1 MMLLAASACGVRM
14 GVGGRTVAV
23 GVGLP
28 TAAPAVSVRQTTR
41 PRTASVRKNRII
53 AFYRGAKFGRVAA
66 LRVSRS
72 GRRRSGTSLSRS
84 DAPCRESNAT
94 YIYVTPDGEGRVG
107 WALARRAVRLY
118 TRGVNALPEVTAVVL
133 HYGSAAPTRRCL
145 DRLAASEYPRL
156 SVLIVNNS
164 PAEPW
169 RLARLPAPTV
179 ITPPT
184 NTGYAG
190 GNNLGLRALRDAQR
204 DGYALLLNNDA
215 ELAPAAIAALVACAE
230 TDPRIAFVGA
240 RVAAPDGAALDHGR
254 VTFGPYLVARPAPRA
269 PAAVDA
275 QWVSGCAL
283 LVRLAALP
291 TIGLLDEEFFLY
303 GEDVEWCLRAR
314 APATASS
321 TNPPRW
327 CTTPTACRPPPRRGA
342 PTSSR
347 ATPSC

>member
-1 MMLLAASACGVRM
+1 
-14 GVGGRTVAV
+14 
-23 GVGLP
+23 
-28 TAAPAVSVRQTTR
+28 
-41 PRTASVRKNRII
+41 
-53 AFYRGAKFGRVAA
+53 
-66 LRVSRS
+66 
-72 GRRRSGTSLSRS
+72 
-84 DAPCRESNAT
+84 
-94 YIYVTPDGEGRVG
+94 
-107 WALARRAVRLY
+107 
-118 TRGVNALPEVTAVVL
+118 VNALPEVTAVVL
-133 HYGSAAPTRRCL
+133 HYGSAAATRRCL
-145 DRLAASEYPRL
+145 DSLAASEYPRL

-190 GNNLGLRALRDAQR
+190 GNNLALRALRDAHR

-215 ELAPAAIAALVACAE
+215 ELAPAALPALVTCAE

-240 RVAAPDGAALDHGR
+240 RGAAPDGAALDHGR
-254 VTFGPYLVARPAPRA
+254 VTFGPYLVGRPAPRA

-314 APATASS
+314 AAGYRVVHEPAAVVHHADGVSAATTTRRAYFLARNAILLSRRHGGALTQLRTIAACAALPAASLVRRLVQREPLVPAAWVWRGLLDGLRGR
-321 TNPPRW
+321 PPRL
-327 CTTPTACRPPPRRGA
+327 AALGLAPPPVR
-342 PTSSR
+342 P
-347 ATPSC
+347 